1 MKEGSRIKTR
11 PDIPHK
17 GEATAGNNGSGQG
30 DFRAGDETS
39 EQESAN
45 TEPWTT
51 PENAETALRPVPPMT
66 REMLPDLMAVWL
78 CDVAHRMQC
87 PLDFVVAATFVMTS
101 SILGTQ
107 VRMRLKQYDSWE
119 VAPHL
124 WGGVV
129 GPPGS
134 KKTPSTSAIFK
145 LLDRLEIK
153 AAEVYKQEE
162 EAYKL
167 KLSETQPNSRPSQRL
182 SISSAGTGS
191 QVKQKK
197 AATDRRKNSG
207 PTKTSC

>member
-30 DFRAGDETS
+30 DFRAKNIT

-51 PENAETALRPVPPMT
+51 PENAETGLRPVPPMT

-107 VRMRLKQYDSWE
+107 VRMRPKQYDSWE
-119 VAPHL
+119 VDPHL

-167 KLSETQPNSRPSQRL
+167 ELSEYKSRTQGRL
-182 SISSAGTGS
+182 SASR
-191 QVKQKK
+191 K
-197 AATDRRKNSG
+197 APQGPARR
-207 PTKTSC
+207 